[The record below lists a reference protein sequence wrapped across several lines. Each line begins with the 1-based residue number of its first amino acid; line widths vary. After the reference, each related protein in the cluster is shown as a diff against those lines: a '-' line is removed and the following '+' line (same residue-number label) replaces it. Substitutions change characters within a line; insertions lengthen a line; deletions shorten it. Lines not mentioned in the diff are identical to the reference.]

1 MRPLA
6 HRTSGRGRS
15 ATERMNES
23 LIKQILECQQLPSLP
38 AIAVRVIELTSDEN
52 ASFDELA
59 SLIQNDQGIA
69 SKVLRTVNSSY
80 YGLRQPC
87 STIHKAI
94 VLLGLSPV
102 KSLALGFSL
111 VEALGNEDAGFPYQS
126 YWRRGLFAAVGGKAI
141 ATRIGSAHAEEA
153 FLAGLLQDI
162 GMVAL
167 YRAMGQRYTDLI
179 RVAGGD
185 HARLSRMEVE
195 LFDIDHATVGTML
208 GDRWKLPRELLLPIR
223 YHERPSAAPVDCLEL
238 VRCLAL
244 ANIACD
250 ALNADEPAAPMRR
263 FHTKASEWFR
273 LGDTDCDELFSEIV
287 AGTREVSSLFRL
299 NTGSYPDP
307 HDILVRAE
315 QQLIANFRSQPR
327 ESVGSEAFAEL
338 TETIDDRD
346 PVTGL
351 LGRHG
356 FEVIF
361 EGLCARAAAA
371 ESPLT
376 VVQVAIDGLGPIG
389 RAHGP
394 TAADEVAIAVAAILH
409 NHFEP
414 LGAITARL
422 SGSIFA
428 ALLPDMT
435 AGDTA
440 RTSTAFLAQVR
451 DSRERWLR
459 EITKEAPVAIPRISI
474 GVAGVDTAA
483 ERARLSAMAR
493 VTNAVRAAR
502 SESDDAIRTV
512 EPRAEAA

>member
-1 MRPLA
+1 
-6 HRTSGRGRS
+6 
-15 ATERMNES
+15 MNES

-59 SLIQNDQGIA
+59 ELIQNDQGIA

-87 STIHKAI
+87 STIQKAI

-111 VEALGNEDAGFPYQS
+111 VEAVGEEDAGFPFQA

-141 ATRIGSAHAEEA
+141 ATRIGSDAAEEA

-162 GMVAL
+162 GMIAM
-167 YRAMGQRYTDLI
+167 YRALGQRYTDLI
-179 RVAGGD
+179 RMANED

-195 LFDIDHATVGTML
+195 LFDLDHTVVGTML

-223 YHERPSAAPVDCLEL
+223 YHERPSAAPVDCLEM

-250 ALNADEPAAPMRR
+250 ALDAEQPAPAMRR
-263 FHTKASEWFR
+263 FHTKAGEWFK
-273 LGDTDCDELFSEIV
+273 LTDTDCDELFAQFV
-287 AGTREVSSLFRL
+287 TGTREVSSLFRL
-299 NTGSYPDP
+299 KTGTYPDP
-307 HDILVRAE
+307 DTIVRNAE
-315 QQLIANFRSQPR
+315 RQLIANFRAQPR
-327 ESVGSEAFAEL
+327 GSVGSEAFSEL
-338 TETIDDRD
+338 TETFDDRD

-351 LGRHG
+351 LGRAA
-356 FEVIF
+356 FEAVF
-361 EGLCARAAAA
+361 EGLCARSAANDT
-371 ESPLT
+371 PLT
-376 VVQVAIDGLGPIG
+376 VIQVAIDGLGPIG
-389 RAHGP
+389 RAHGE
-394 TAADEVAIAVAAILH
+394 TAPDEIAIAVAAIMH

-414 LGAITARL
+414 MGAITARM

-428 ALLPDMT
+428 ALLPNMT
-435 AGDTA
+435 VEDTW
-440 RTSTAFLAQVR
+440 RTATAFLAQIR

-459 EITKEAPVAIPRISI
+459 EIVKEPPVAIPRISI
-474 GVAGVDTAA
+474 GVAGVDASA
-483 ERARLSAMAR
+483 DHARRDAMAA
-493 VTNAVRAAR
+493 VTNAVRTAR
-502 SESDDAIRTV
+502 CDADDAIRTAS
-512 EPRAEAA
+512 PAAKAA

>member
-1 MRPLA
+1 
-6 HRTSGRGRS
+6 
-15 ATERMNES
+15 MNET
-23 LIKQILECQQLPSLP
+23 LIKQILECPQLPSLP
-38 AIAVRVIELTSDEN
+38 AIAVRVIELSSDEN

-59 SLIQNDQGIA
+59 DLIQNDQGIS

-111 VEALGNEDAGFPYQS
+111 VDAVGEEDVGFPFET

-141 ATRIGSAHAEEA
+141 ATRIGSKSADEA

-162 GMVAL
+162 GMIAM
-167 YRAMGQRYTDLI
+167 YRALGQRYTDLI

-185 HARLSRMEVE
+185 HARLARMEVE
-195 LFDIDHATVGTML
+195 LFDLDHATVGTLL
-208 GDRWKLPRELLLPIR
+208 GDRWRLPRELLLPIR
-223 YHERPSAAPVDCLEL
+223 YHEKPSAAPVDCLEL

-250 ALNADEPAAPMRR
+250 ALNAEQPIAPMRR
-263 FHTKASEWFR
+263 FRTKAAEWFK
-273 LGDTDCDELFSEIV
+273 LTDTDCDELFTEIV

-299 NTGSYPDP
+299 KTGTYPDP
-307 HDILVRAE
+307 EEILRGAE
-315 QQLIANFRSQPR
+315 QQLIANFRAQPR
-327 ESVGSEAFAEL
+327 GSIGSEAFSEL
-338 TETIDDRD
+338 IETTDDRD

-351 LGRHG
+351 LGRAG
-356 FEVIF
+356 FEAVF
-361 EGLCARAAAA
+361 EGLCARAAAHNT
-371 ESPLT
+371 PLS

-394 TAADEVAIAVAAILH
+394 VAADEVAIAVAAILH

-414 LGAITARL
+414 MGAITARI

-428 ALLPDMT
+428 ALMPNMT
-435 AGDTA
+435 IDDTSQTA
-440 RTSTAFLAQVR
+440 SAFLAQVR
-451 DSRERWLR
+451 GSRERWMR
-459 EITKEAPVAIPRISI
+459 EIVKEPPVAIPRISI
-474 GVAGVDTAA
+474 GVAGVDALTDN
-483 ERARLSAMAR
+483 ARTDAMAA
-493 VTNAVRAAR
+493 VTNAVRTAR
-502 SESDDAIRTV
+502 ADTDDAIRSAS
-512 EPRAEAA
+512 PAAKAA